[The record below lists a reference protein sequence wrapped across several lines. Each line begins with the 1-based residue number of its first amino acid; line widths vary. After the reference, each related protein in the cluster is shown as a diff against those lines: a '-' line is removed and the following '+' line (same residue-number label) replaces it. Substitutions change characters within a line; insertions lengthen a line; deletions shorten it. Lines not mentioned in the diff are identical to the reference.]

1 MLHGFAR
8 NGSSDVVIFSRSCL
22 YGGKSAVVLPLNG
35 ERGGL
40 TSLEHL
46 LCATGFLESSYFILT
61 VMPDEGF
68 LICFTECRFKEVEAF
83 IPAHLLSLR
92 V

>member
-8 NGSSDVVIFSRSCL
+8 NGSFDVVFIFARSCL
-22 YGGKSAVVLPLNG
+22 CGGKSAVILPLSG
-35 ERGGL
+35 ERSGL

-46 LCATGFLESSYFILT
+46 LCATGFLELSYFILT

-68 LICFTECRFKEVEAF
+68 LICF
-83 IPAHLLSLR
+83 R
-92 V
+92 VQIQRG